1 MENLKIL
8 SMNLGMGFVPI
19 RDKKKK
25 EILREKLE
33 EDYDIILLQGNNI
46 SLNLDDSKYKTIT
59 DNNKTVT
66 LLKKEFANFKS
77 GPTGVSLQ
85 NNLIVY
91 YGNRPLVVM
100 NVNCKQIAN
109 FKSVVERIS
118 EYSDKD
124 SPYYV
129 RSKIIAGRFPEGAN
143 ITGFCEK
150 FGLKDLSSTVGQGF
164 HEEYGR
170 KRLNHFF
177 ISDNLECRE
186 FYKLVGLVEYSK
198 AFEAY
203 PMEASI
209 SHQKVLK

>member
-124 SPYYV
+124 SPY
-129 RSKIIAGRFPEGAN
+129 
-143 ITGFCEK
+143 
-150 FGLKDLSSTVGQGF
+150 
-164 HEEYGR
+164 
-170 KRLNHFF
+170 
-177 ISDNLECRE
+177 
-186 FYKLVGLVEYSK
+186 
-198 AFEAY
+198 
-203 PMEASI
+203 
-209 SHQKVLK
+209 